1 MDDARKTKRQLLSEL
16 ATLRLQVEQLQE
28 CAATQQGTKR
38 NELNNLSNE
47 NFTTVLDEQ
56 EHRYRH
62 MVEHNL
68 GLICIHDFD
77 GNLLY
82 VNPAA
87 ARGLE
92 YSPEEIVS
100 KNLQELVASEA
111 RPLFPLYLERIR
123 QAPAD
128 EGLMRVQTKSGE
140 LRVWRYQNRWYE
152 EGGRPLYVIGCAQD
166 VTEQIR
172 LERELRRS
180 EARYARATEAGKVG
194 VWDWDLKNGTMYCDP
209 YLRSLTGLT
218 EEELQQH
225 PEQWDQ
231 CVPPEDAPA
240 LLAAQEDY
248 LNGTVPHYEA
258 EHRLKLKDGSRRWYL
273 CRATVERDE
282 NGVPVRMIGTDTD
295 ITERKEMEEALRKA
309 HDGLELQ
316 VQERTAELARANAAL
331 RESEAKY
338 RGILENAND
347 IIATF
352 SLDGVIT
359 SVNRAAEVVLGWSR
373 SELVGRHLRNF
384 TSPSSTAMVAERTR
398 QFLAGKKLSANVEAE
413 VRCKDGSVIVFE
425 CRTRSIRDRED
436 QPIGFQIIFRDI
448 TTRRQA
454 EEKLKQAKEA
464 AEAADREKSEFLST
478 MSHELRTPLNI
489 MLGYLELLLAEDFG
503 ALTQEQNEALK
514 KIDKSARGL
523 FDLINGVLN
532 FNRLEAGRMLVEMTE
547 VRLDD
552 LFKEVETETVGL
564 RELSD
569 LRYAWQIEE
578 GLPPL
583 LTDAEKLKVI
593 LKNLLGNATKFTKT
607 GCVTIA
613 ARRDGDALMLSVADT
628 GIGIAPEQREL
639 IFEAFQ
645 KIGDANLR
653 KSDGFGLGLHIV
665 KRMIDLL
672 GGEVRV
678 ESEVGRGSTFY
689 VRLPFVRTDFVLSEP
704 SVGRA
709 EMSK

>member
-16 ATLRLQVEQLQE
+16 ESLRLQITQLQDCSAME
-28 CAATQQGTKR
+28 QGTKKSEPYNPTSEDSTVPL
-38 NELNNLSNE
+38 NEQ
-47 NFTTVLDEQ
+47 DR
-56 EHRYRH
+56 RYRH
-62 MVEHNL
+62 MVEHSL

-87 ARGLE
+87 ARSLE
-92 YSPEEIVS
+92 YSSEEIVS
-100 KNLQELVASEA
+100 KNLQELVAPDA

-123 QAPAD
+123 HTPAD
-128 EGLMRVQTKSGE
+128 EGLMRVQTKAGE

-152 EGGRPLYVIGCAQD
+152 EEGQPRYVVGCAQD

-172 LERELRRS
+172 LERELRQS

-194 VWDWDLKNGTMYCDP
+194 VWDWDLKKGRMYCDP

-218 EEELQQH
+218 EKELQQH
-225 PEQWDQ
+225 PERWEQ
-231 CVPPEDAPA
+231 CVHPDDAPA
-240 LLAAQEDY
+240 LLAAQEEY
-248 LNGTVPHYEA
+248 LNGQVPYYEA
-258 EHRLKLKDGSRRWYL
+258 EHRLRLKDGSTRWYL

-282 NGVPVRMIGTDTD
+282 NGIPVRMIGTDTD
-295 ITERKEMEEALRKA
+295 ITERKEMEETLRKA

-316 VQERTAELARANAAL
+316 VQERTAELARANSAL
-331 RESEAKY
+331 RKSEEQY

-373 SELVGRHLRNF
+373 SELVGRHLRHF

-398 QFLAGKKLSANVEAE
+398 QFLAGEKLPANVEAE

-436 QPIGFQIIFRDI
+436 LPIGFQIIFRDI

-489 MLGYLELLLAEDFG
+489 MLGYVELLLAQDFG
-503 ALTQEQNEALK
+503 VLTQEQSEALK

-532 FNRLEAGRMLVEMTE
+532 FNRLEAGRMPVAMTN
-547 VRLDD
+547 VQLAD
-552 LFKEVETETVGL
+552 LFKEIETETVGL
-564 RELSD
+564 RELSG
-569 LRYAWQIEE
+569 LRYAWRIEE
-578 GLPPL
+578 GLPSL
-583 LTDAEKLKVI
+583 FTDAEKLKVV
-593 LKNLLGNATKFTKT
+593 LKNLLGNAAKFTKT
-607 GCVTIA
+607 GSVTVA

-645 KIGDANLR
+645 KIGDPNR
-653 KSDGFGLGLHIV
+653 RQSDGFGLGLHIV

-672 GGEVRV
+672 GGEVQV
-678 ESEVGRGSTFY
+678 ESEVGQGSTFY
-689 VRLPFVRTDFVLSEP
+689 VRLPFVRTDFVLSAP

-709 EMSK
+709 EIRK